1 LTSPI
6 KIQELKASLD
16 ALGGEIAQLDSEV
29 AQSKKDLAAEEA
41 ESQKAV
47 QARNAVHQEY
57 LKKEANLTESV
68 DAIKRA
74 IASLKQSRA
83 KVISVK
89 SAAALLSI
97 YQSSVQ
103 FQDALAAK
111 ASPNYGQPAV
121 YKYKSQD
128 VIAILE
134 GLLATFKAELAS
146 CNEEEAVARHDFDMI
161 EGARANKM
169 TALKDD
175 IDTKEK
181 ISAQK
186 AEEVSEKQG
195 ILSDETAARSADEAF
210 LADLTSGCEA
220 KAASWDER
228 SKTRAA
234 EITALSEG
242 IRTLEGMGD
251 AYNVNSKLVGLLSV
265 NKQSSATSFLQTHRQ
280 PRSTWIRKLKRF
292 LRHKAKTL
300 RSTSMLALAM
310 QITLDDD
317 HFVRVRSLIK
327 DLISRLKAEAL
338 AEADQKSFCDKE
350 MGSATQN
357 RDKQASSMESIS
369 TTIDST
375 STDITMLKKDIA
387 SLAEEIA
394 GLNKALTEM
403 TDLRQSEKAQN
414 QKAVTDAEAGSAA
427 VNQAIT
433 ILTNFYGLLQTQ
445 KYVPPKADRQGQTV
459 GDLAPD
465 TFSGKY
471 DGKVAES
478 KGIIGLLQVIASDF
492 DRTAATTK
500 TTEEAQAAAFTKQSE
515 EINGQ
520 ISSKEATQTTKEASL
535 KTKEAEVIDLK
546 DNLRDATK
554 LHSEALQTLESL
566 KSSCVD
572 AAESWEER
580 KMHREKEIAALKQ
593 ALQILE
599 DWQG

>member
-1 LTSPI
+1 VQPRTETNR
-6 KIQELKASLD
+6 Q
-16 ALGGEIAQLDSEV
+16 
-29 AQSKKDLAAEEA
+29 
-41 ESQKAV
+41 AV
-47 QARNAVHQEY
+47 WR
-57 LKKEANLTESV
+57 
-68 DAIKRA
+68 
-74 IASLKQSRA
+74 
-83 KVISVK
+83 
-89 SAAALLSI
+89 
-97 YQSSVQ
+97 
-103 FQDALAAK
+103 
-111 ASPNYGQPAV
+111 ASPHKLIRQV
-121 YKYKSQD
+121 QTSQC
-128 VIAILE
+128 
-134 GLLATFKAELAS
+134 S
-146 CNEEEAVARHDFDMI
+146 
-161 EGARANKM
+161 
-169 TALKDD
+169 
-175 IDTKEK
+175 
-181 ISAQK
+181 
-186 AEEVSEKQG
+186 
-195 ILSDETAARSADEAF
+195 
-210 LADLTSGCEA
+210 
-220 KAASWDER
+220 
-228 SKTRAA
+228 
-234 EITALSEG
+234 
-242 IRTLEGMGD
+242 
-251 AYNVNSKLVGLLSV
+251 
-265 NKQSSATSFLQTHRQ
+265 
-280 PRSTWIRKLKRF
+280 
-292 LRHKAKTL
+292 
-300 RSTSMLALAM
+300 
-310 QITLDDD
+310 
-317 HFVRVRSLIK
+317 
-327 DLISRLKAEAL
+327 
-338 AEADQKSFCDKE
+338 
-350 MGSATQN
+350 
-357 RDKQASSMESIS
+357 
-369 TTIDST
+369 
-375 STDITMLKKDIA
+375 KKDIA

-535 KTKEAEVIDLK
+535 KTKEAEVIDLR